1 MRDSLKANAIG
12 VFSKTDLTRDS
23 NWRDK
28 VGADFKSPFYKVENW
43 IRGYDDKSG
52 NLAFLRNFRSG
63 FVALKN
69 RQTDSAREQNVT
81 LWGHNQIEMDF
92 FCNSQM
98 SSCGEKAFLRPNIDP
113 RCDESLASTLVSSPN
128 PFLTPALSKSDSGM
142 MLSDYGIRVL
152 GLNALL
158 QKIDRVIRRH
168 IGQQWVPQEVAEH
181 EARKNVVTAHLEGL
195 GCPPDEL
202 CLEDLQAEFC
212 ASFAEKIK
220 TVGDGDICLL
230 DFLSQ
235 ITADCMLCGSS
246 SDGEFMFECDDRV
259 GAATDHF
266 EDCQILQAE
275 ELQKEFDDIAPESSS
290 VQSTLMRIRIRQLLE
305 RNFSAAM
312 DAPDALPVLKKA
324 IQEEIR
330 EALLDAVELPVRL
343 VRFSDSLL
351 QPLIDS
357 SMRILSSNMPE
368 FKAKAKAVFQHCI
381 LESYRDPFD
390 PFNLED
396 LRENVFGTLYL
407 DIKRA
412 LQEVVFQHLLIPCF
426 VGKIAPFVLEAFE
439 NMSEVPTEDCAD
451 DRAAFQQRLITI
463 DEIIAELKSIDETPP
478 GPEDDKAEPEQA
490 VTATKPAQISSKS
503 AAGDA
508 VNPAA
513 KVESQLM
520 KQRLSVLKANG
531 SNMTAVSE

>member
-1 MRDSLKANAIG
+1 MRDSLKTNAIG

-98 SSCGEKAFLRPNIDP
+98 SFCGEKAFLRPHIDP
-113 RCDESLASTLVSSPN
+113 RCDESLASTPVSSPN
-128 PFLTPALSKSDSGM
+128 PFSTPALSKSDSGM
-142 MLSDYGIRVL
+142 VLSDYGIRVL

-168 IGQQWVPQEVAEH
+168 IGQSWVPAEVAEH
-181 EARKNVVTAHLEGL
+181 ESRKNVVTAHLEGL

-212 ASFAEKIK
+212 ASFAETIK
-220 TVGDGDICLL
+220 TVGDRDTLL

-275 ELQKEFDDIAPESSS
+275 ELRKEFDDFAPESSS
-290 VQSTLMRIRIRQLLE
+290 VQSTLMRMRIRQLLE
-305 RNFSAAM
+305 RNFSA
-312 DAPDALPVLKKA
+312 
-324 IQEEIR
+324 
-330 EALLDAVELPVRL
+330 
-343 VRFSDSLL
+343 FSG
-351 QPLIDS
+351 
-357 SMRILSSNMPE
+357 
-368 FKAKAKAVFQHCI
+368 H
-381 LESYRDPFD
+381 
-390 PFNLED
+390 
-396 LRENVFGTLYL
+396 G
-407 DIKRA
+407 
-412 LQEVVFQHLLIPCF
+412 
-426 VGKIAPFVLEAFE
+426 
-439 NMSEVPTEDCAD
+439 CA
-451 DRAAFQQRLITI
+451 
-463 DEIIAELKSIDETPP
+463 
-478 GPEDDKAEPEQA
+478 
-490 VTATKPAQISSKS
+490 
-503 AAGDA
+503 
-508 VNPAA
+508 
-513 KVESQLM
+513 
-520 KQRLSVLKANG
+520 
-531 SNMTAVSE
+531 